1 MNAMGMQ
8 KPIVT
13 AEEVFAVNSKIRWV
27 ALATDKGDVLL
38 NQNRPG
44 VPSHSPTDFDREFA
58 TLGPLTIIGVCE
70 KYSEFLKG
78 VEHVV
83 VWFGLVACVYARLG
97 TQILAV
103 SIEKDPESIVAFE
116 HWLERKQKE
125 TSDRNRQ
132 KS

>member
-1 MNAMGMQ
+1 MNALGMQ
-8 KPIVT
+8 KLLVT
-13 AEEVFAVNSKIRWV
+13 AEEVFAVNGKIRWV
-27 ALATDKGDVLL
+27 AMASDKGDVLL

-44 VPSHSPTDFDREFA
+44 VPSHSPAAFDREFV

-70 KYSEFLKG
+70 KYSEYLKG

-83 VWFGLVACVYARLG
+83 VWYGLVACVYARLG

-103 SIEKDPESIVAFE
+103 SIEKDPEAIVAFE

-125 TSDRNRQ
+125 ATKSNRH
-132 KS
+132 